1 MQRRAFIKAT
11 CGALTYA
18 SFFAPSV
25 VFAKNETNLLGFK
38 PIASSTKDE
47 VIVPQGYVAKP
58 LISWGDALF
67 SKASAFDEKKIIDKK
82 AIENANLVFG
92 DNTDGMSLFELQNGN
107 ALLVVNNEYI
117 NPEIMFSH
125 KGEKTTLDDVHY
137 MQNSVGV
144 SIFEIGEDK
153 DGFFKVV
160 LDSPYNRRITA
171 NTPMKVQGAAKGHKL
186 MQTQSDKKGEL
197 VLGTINNCA
206 NGQTPWGTYL
216 TCEENIDDFFGTSDK
231 NQVFSPSLKRY
242 GFMKESLYKWEL
254 DPRFDLAKNPNEA
267 NRFGW
272 VVEIDPF
279 DANSTPI
286 KRTALGRFKHENA
299 EIVISKDGRVVVY
312 MGDDE
317 ANEFLYKFVSKN
329 KFNKTNKAA
338 NKDILDSG
346 TLYVA
351 RLSGDL
357 LEGVGE
363 WVELIYGKNGLD
375 KSSGFNSQAEIL
387 INARLAASF
396 VGATPMDRPEWIAAD
411 LKGEFVYATMTNNTK
426 REKIDV
432 ANPRKDNIYGQ
443 IISWTPQNKDHGDT
457 KFKWSIFAL
466 MGNPK
471 VHPNDTRRGSS
482 NINESNMC
490 NSPDGLKFDK
500 FGRLWIQTDGKYSNK
515 GDYAGMGNNQML
527 CANPNTGEIR
537 RFLSGPVACEV
548 TGSAFSKD
556 SKVMFVGI
564 QHPGEF
570 GAKSHFPNGKNTT
583 PRSTIMQI
591 RKLDGGVIGS

>member
-25 VFAKNETNLLGFK
+25 VFAKNEKDLLGFK

-67 SKASAFDEKKIIDKK
+67 SKARAFDEKKIIDKQ
-82 AIENANLVFG
+82 AVENANLVFG

-144 SIFEIGEDK
+144 SIFEISEDK

-186 MQTQSDKKGEL
+186 MQTKADKKGEL

-216 TCEENIDDFFGTSDK
+216 TCEENVDDFFGTSDK

-279 DANSTPI
+279 NANSTPI

-299 EIVISKDGRVVVY
+299 EILISKDGRVVVY

-363 WVELIYGKNGLD
+363 WVELSYGKNGLD

-426 REKIDV
+426 REQIDV
-432 ANPRKDNIYGQ
+432 ANPRTNNIYGQ

>member
-1 MQRRAFIKAT
+1 MQRRTFLKTT
-11 CGALTYA
+11 CGAIGFA
-18 SFFAPSV
+18 SFFSPSA
-25 VFAKNETNLLGFK
+25 VFAASSENLLGFEQ
-38 PIASSTKDE
+38 IAFNDKDKF
-47 VIVPQGYVAKP
+47 VVPQRYEAKP

-67 SKASAFDEKKIIDKK
+67 SKASAFDENKIIDQR

-92 DNTDGMSLFELQNGN
+92 DNNDGMALFELENGN
-107 ALLVVNNEYI
+107 ALLAVNNEYI

-125 KGEKTTLDDVHY
+125 KGEKTTLEDVRY
-137 MQNSVGV
+137 MQNSLGV
-144 SIFEIGEDK
+144 SIFEISKDK
-153 DGFFKVV
+153 DGFFQVV

-171 NTPMKVQGAAKGHKL
+171 QTPMKLQGAAKGHKL
-186 MQTQSDKKGEL
+186 MRTAADKKGEL
-197 VLGTINNCA
+197 VLGTLNNCA

-216 TCEENIDDFFGTSDK
+216 TCEENVDDFFGSSEA
-231 NQVFSPSLKRY
+231 NQAFTPALKRY
-242 GFMKESLYKWEL
+242 GFGKESVYKWEL

-272 VVEIDPF
+272 VVEIDPYNP
-279 DANSTPI
+279 NSTPI

-299 EIVISKDGRVVVY
+299 EVLINKDGRVVVY

-351 RLSGDL
+351 KFSGDL

-363 WVELIYGKNGLD
+363 WIELNYGKNGLD

-426 REKIDV
+426 REKIDS
-432 ANPRKDNIYGQ
+432 ANPRTNNIYGQ
-443 IISWTPQNKDHGDT
+443 IISWQAQNKDHAG
-457 KFKWSIFAL
+457 KNFKWSIFAL
-466 MGNPK
+466 MGNPE
-471 VHPNDTRRGSS
+471 VYPNGTRRGSS
-482 NINESNMC
+482 NINAENMF

-500 FGRLWIQTDGKYSNK
+500 FGRLWIQSDGKYSNK
-515 GDYAGMGNNQML
+515 GDYAKMGNNQML

-537 RFLSGPVACEV
+537 RFLSGPVACEI
-548 TGSAFSKD
+548 TGCAFSKD
-556 SKVMFVGI
+556 STVMFVGV

-583 PRSTIMQI
+583 PRSTVMQI
-591 RKLDGGVIGS
+591 KKLDGGVIGS

>member
-1 MQRRAFIKAT
+1 M
-11 CGALTYA
+11 
-18 SFFAPSV
+18 
-25 VFAKNETNLLGFK
+25 
-38 PIASSTKDE
+38 
-47 VIVPQGYVAKP
+47 
-58 LISWGDALF
+58 
-67 SKASAFDEKKIIDKK
+67 
-82 AIENANLVFG
+82 
-92 DNTDGMSLFELQNGN
+92 
-107 ALLVVNNEYI
+107 
-117 NPEIMFSH
+117 
-125 KGEKTTLDDVHY
+125 
-137 MQNSVGV
+137 
-144 SIFEIGEDK
+144 
-153 DGFFKVV
+153 
-160 LDSPYNRRITA
+160 
-171 NTPMKVQGAAKGHKL
+171 
-186 MQTQSDKKGEL
+186 
-197 VLGTINNCA
+197 
-206 NGQTPWGTYL
+206 
-216 TCEENIDDFFGTSDK
+216 
-231 NQVFSPSLKRY
+231 
-242 GFMKESLYKWEL
+242 YKWEL

-272 VVEIDPF
+272 VVEIDPYN
-279 DANSTPI
+279 ANSTPI

-299 EIVISKDGRVVVY
+299 EVLINKDGRVVVY

-338 NKDILDSG
+338 NKNILDSG

-351 RLSGDL
+351 KFSGDL

-363 WVELIYGKNGLD
+363 WIELSYGKNGLD

-426 REKIDV
+426 REKIDS
-432 ANPRKDNIYGQ
+432 ANPRTNNIYGQ
-443 IISWTPQNKDHGDT
+443 IISWQAQNKDHAG
-457 KFKWSIFAL
+457 KNFKWSIFAL

-471 VHPNDTRRGSS
+471 VYPNDTRRGSS
-482 NINESNMC
+482 NINAENMF

-500 FGRLWIQTDGKYSNK
+500 FGRLWIQSDGKYSNK

-537 RFLSGPVACEV
+537 RFLSGPVACEI
-548 TGSAFSKD
+548 TGCAFSKD
-556 SKVMFVGI
+556 STVMFVGV

-583 PRSTIMQI
+583 PRSTVIQI
-591 RKLDGGVIGS
+591 KKLDGGVVGS

>member
-363 WVELIYGKNGLD
+363 WVELSYGKNGLD

>member
-11 CGALTYA
+11 CGALTYV
-18 SFFAPSV
+18 SFFAPSA
-25 VFAKNETNLLGFK
+25 VFAKNEKDLLGFK

-67 SKASAFDEKKIIDKK
+67 SKASAFDENKIIDKK

-144 SIFEIGEDK
+144 SIFEISEDK

-186 MQTQSDKKGEL
+186 MQTKADKKGEL

-216 TCEENIDDFFGTSDK
+216 TCEENVDDFFGTSDK

-279 DANSTPI
+279 NANSTPI

-299 EIVISKDGRVVVY
+299 EILISKDGRVVVY

-363 WVELIYGKNGLD
+363 WVELSYGKNGLD

-432 ANPRKDNIYGQ
+432 ANPRTNNIYGQ

-583 PRSTIMQI
+583 PRSTVMQI
-591 RKLDGGVIGS
+591 KKLYGGVIGS